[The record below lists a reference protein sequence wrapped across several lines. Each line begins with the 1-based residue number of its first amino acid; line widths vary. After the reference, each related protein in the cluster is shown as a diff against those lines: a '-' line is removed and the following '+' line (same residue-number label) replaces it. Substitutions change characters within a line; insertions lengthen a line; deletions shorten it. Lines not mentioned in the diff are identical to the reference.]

1 MYGVVQ
7 LIPNSSSFT
16 FLDLLYFGSII
27 SATDPVT
34 VLAIFNDLHVDV
46 NLYAL
51 VFGESVLNDAVAMVL
66 SGYNK
71 FACVFITCAEFFFY
85 VCRAIQ
91 NYSKHSG
98 SGAFEFNAFL
108 KAVGN
113 FFSFFSLSLILGA
126 AMGCVTALIS
136 FSNKFLFRHILCLYN
151 H

>member
-66 SGYNK
+66 SGYRK
-71 FACVFITCAEFFFY
+71 LA
-85 VCRAIQ
+85 
-91 NYSKHSG
+91 KD
-98 SGAFEFNAFL
+98 
-108 KAVGN
+108 
-113 FFSFFSLSLILGA
+113 FSHD
-126 AMGCVTALIS
+126 C
-136 FSNKFLFRHILCLYN
+136 
-151 H
+151 